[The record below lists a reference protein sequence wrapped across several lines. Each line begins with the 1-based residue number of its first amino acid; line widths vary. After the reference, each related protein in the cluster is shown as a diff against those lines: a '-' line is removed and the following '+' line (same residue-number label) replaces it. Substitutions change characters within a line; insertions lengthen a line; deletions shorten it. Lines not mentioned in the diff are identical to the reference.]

1 LKQQAYPSDR
11 RDSVVSRVLGSWV
24 HEVDTRTLRAD
35 AAAGL
40 LGAVLVLPQAIAFAL
55 LAGLPVQYGLYTAIV
70 PCVIAALFG
79 SSRHVMS
86 GPTNA
91 ISLALFA
98 MLAPLAM
105 AGTPEYIELALVVTL
120 MVGLIQASIA
130 IFKLGTIANFISPAV
145 LGGFTSGA
153 AVLIALYALSGALGL
168 DTADVHG
175 VGAKL
180 ASYVSQR
187 HAIEIASILV
197 ALATGAAALLIRHHL
212 GLRWPFMLL
221 GLVVGTALGVGVNLL
236 PPGASIGQ
244 VAQVGA
250 LPSPLPLFHI
260 PSIHWERIPDLM
272 GIAFAL
278 SIVAL
283 GQSISIAKA
292 IGIRSGQTIDPN
304 REFLGQGLSNL
315 VGGLFSSY
323 VSCGSL
329 NRSLPN
335 LEAGARTPLASVA
348 AALLLIG
355 LVALFSPALA
365 YLPMAGISALLILV
379 AWSLFDWRR
388 WKVLWTQQRTEF
400 MIAAT
405 TAIATILLRM
415 EIAILLG
422 TLMSL
427 VVYLSRTA
435 KPAMRDMGF
444 LSRDPG
450 RHLENLDD
458 LEAAGPETTEARQ
471 VLTCP
476 QLAMVRMEGTVY
488 FAATAHVWAKLTALR
503 TQKNAPKHL
512 LVLARSMNFIDL
524 SGAELWEQER
534 LARLKM
540 GGDLYFQR
548 PRQDVLNMWKRTG
561 FTHRLGAD
569 HMFHTKEQ
577 AIEAIFKTLDR
588 DICSHCTVRAFRE
601 CASLPEPKP

>member
-1 LKQQAYPSDR
+1 MNRQAYSTDR
-11 RDSVVSRVLGSWV
+11 RASLLSRVLGPWV
-24 HEVDTRTLRAD
+24 HDVTTRTLQLD
-35 AAAGL
+35 ATAGL
-40 LGAVLVLPQAIAFAL
+40 LGALLVLPQAIAFAL

-70 PCVIAALFG
+70 PCVVAALFG

-98 MLAPLAM
+98 MLAPLAI
-105 AGTPEYIELALVVTL
+105 AGTPQYIELALAVTL

-130 IFKLGTIANFISPAV
+130 IFKLGAIANFISPAV

-153 AVLIALYALSGALGL
+153 AVLIALYALGGALGL
-168 DTADVHG
+168 DTSDVHG
-175 VGAKL
+175 VGAKVS
-180 ASYVSQR
+180 AYVSQSDM
-187 HAIEIASILV
+187 IEVASILV
-197 ALATGAAALLIRHHL
+197 ALATGITALLIKRYFGL
-212 GLRWPFMLL
+212 GWPFMLL
-221 GLVVGTALGVGVNLL
+221 GLLLGTLIGAGLNLL
-236 PPGASIGQ
+236 PASMSIGQ
-244 VAQVGA
+244 VVQVGT
-250 LPSPLPLFHI
+250 LPSPLAPFHI
-260 PSIHWERIPDLM
+260 PMIHWDRVPDLI

-315 VGGLFSSY
+315 VGGVFSSY

-335 LEAGARTPLASVA
+335 LEAGAQTPLASVA

-379 AWSLFDWRR
+379 AWSLFDLRR
-388 WKVLWTQQRTEF
+388 WKLLWVQQRTEF
-400 MIAAT
+400 VIAAI
-405 TAIATILLRM
+405 TASATILLRM

-422 TLMSL
+422 TLLSL

-444 LSRDPG
+444 LTRNPG
-450 RHLENLDD
+450 RHLENIENIDPTNPS
-458 LEAAGPETTEARQ
+458 EPVQA
-471 VLTCP
+471 LTCP

-503 TQKNAPKHL
+503 NQKDAPKSL
-512 LVLARSMNFIDL
+512 LIMARSMNFIDL

-534 LARLKM
+534 LARRQM
-540 GGDLYFQR
+540 GGDLYFHR
-548 PRQDVLNMWKRTG
+548 PRQDVLNMWQRTG
-561 FTHRLGAD
+561 FINRLGAN
-569 HMFHTKEQ
+569 HIFQTKEQ
-577 AIEAIFKTLDR
+577 AIETIFETLDR
-588 DICSHCTVRAFRE
+588 NICSRCTVRAFRE

>member
-1 LKQQAYPSDR
+1 M
-11 RDSVVSRVLGSWV
+11 
-24 HEVDTRTLRAD
+24 HEVSTRTLRLD
-35 AAAGL
+35 ATAGL

-70 PCVIAALFG
+70 PCVVAALFG

-105 AGTPEYIELALVVTL
+105 AGTPEYIELALAVTL

-130 IFKLGTIANFISPAV
+130 IFKLGSIANFISPAV

-153 AVLIALYALSGALGL
+153 AVLIALYALGGALGL
-168 DTADVHG
+168 DTSDVHG
-175 VGAKL
+175 VSAKL
-180 ASYVSQR
+180 SSYVSQR
-187 HAIEIASILV
+187 LNIELASVLV
-197 ALATGAAALLIRHHL
+197 ALATGVTALLIKHYL
-212 GLRWPFMLL
+212 GLGWPFMLL
-221 GLVVGTALGVGVNLL
+221 GLVCGTVLGVGINGL
-236 PPGASIGQ
+236 PTTVSIGQ
-244 VAQVGA
+244 VTQVGA

-260 PSIHWERIPDLM
+260 PSIHWDRIPDLI

-379 AWSLFDWRR
+379 AWSLFDLRR
-388 WKVLWTQQRTEF
+388 WKVLWAQQRTEF
-400 MIAAT
+400 IIAAT

-444 LSRDPG
+444 LSRDPA
-450 RHLENLDD
+450 RHLEDI
-458 LEAAGPETTEARQ
+458 EHPEARNPEGTGENQ
-471 VLTCP
+471 VLACP

-488 FAATAHVWAKLTALR
+488 FAATSHVWAKLTALR
-503 TQKNAPKHL
+503 NQKDAPKHL
-512 LVLARSMNFIDL
+512 LVMVRSMNFIDL
-524 SGAELWEQER
+524 SGADLWEQER
-534 LARLKM
+534 QARQKM
-540 GGDLYFQR
+540 GGDLYFHR
-548 PRQDVLNMWKRTG
+548 PRQDVLNMWQRTG
-561 FTHRLGAD
+561 FISRLGAD
-569 HMFHTKEQ
+569 HIFHTKEQ
-577 AIEAIFKTLDR
+577 AIDAIFKTLDR
-588 DICSHCTVRAFRE
+588 DICSRCTVRAFRE
-601 CASLPEPKP
+601 CASLPDPKP